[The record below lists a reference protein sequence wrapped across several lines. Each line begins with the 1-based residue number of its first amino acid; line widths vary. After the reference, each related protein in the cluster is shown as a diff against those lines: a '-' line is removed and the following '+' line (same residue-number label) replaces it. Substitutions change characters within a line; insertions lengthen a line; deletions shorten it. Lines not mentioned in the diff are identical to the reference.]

1 MRLCDDPKTGGITFD
16 VNEYQSE
23 LNSIGIKRDFMSMSL
38 HRGRLIALNP
48 GDAFSIKQLCGG
60 RLIVVELP
68 VPFLALKPS
77 TFARDS
83 SHFFYIIFGGRLFAV
98 DTDKCQFLQPVKFR
112 VPMMAY
118 SLAGVRDGTI
128 FLRIK

>member
-16 VNEYQSE
+16 VNEFNSE
-23 LNSIGIKRDFMSMSL
+23 IDSIGIEYDMLSMSL
-38 HRGRLIALNP
+38 HRGRLIALFNVNS
-48 GDAFSIKQLCGG
+48 GDRFSIKQLCGG

-68 VPFLALKPS
+68 VPYLDMKPS

-83 SHFFYIIFGGRLFAV
+83 SPFFYIIFGGRLFAV

-118 SLAGVRDGTI
+118 SLAGVRDGVI
-128 FLRIK
+128 